1 MRCDRPTDLG
11 ANYAFTAQHY
21 QRLRQ
26 PCQTDQHRHSDT
38 ILIYQNLI
46 PPKHRADD
54 KRRRGGGRATTVIRV
69 RPPALRRSSSSVRLW
84 HHVLLAIS
92 LSALHN
98 LSSFLSSSLS
108 PLLRSNW
115 VRRAISNGIIAA
127 ALTICYHS
135 GRIEREWP
143 WAVNS
148 STAAATTSFNIG
160 RVECR

>member
-54 KRRRGGGRATTVIRV
+54 KRRRGAGRATTVIRA
-69 RPPALRRSSSSVRLW
+69 RPSAASAPPPSSSSVRLW

-92 LSALHN
+92 LS
-98 LSSFLSSSLS
+98 LSLSQPSIISLPSSVPLSLSSSSFELGEKS
-108 PLLRSNW
+108 HQQRDHRRRVDHLLPLG
-115 VRRAISNGIIAA
+115 AD
-127 ALTICYHS
+127 
-135 GRIEREWP
+135 
-143 WAVNS
+143 
-148 STAAATTSFNIG
+148 
-160 RVECR
+160 